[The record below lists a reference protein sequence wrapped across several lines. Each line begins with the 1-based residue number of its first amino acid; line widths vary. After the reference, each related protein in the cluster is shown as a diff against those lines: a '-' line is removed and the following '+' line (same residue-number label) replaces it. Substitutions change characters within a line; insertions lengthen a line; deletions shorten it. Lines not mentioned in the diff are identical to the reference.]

1 MRHEIYQLFGDRE
14 LVRFRTDIDLEKVMY
29 GRPTSFDIK
38 FIADGSD
45 DSTFSI
51 QFEIP
56 SGYKYSR
63 VRSDV
68 IDVDHTSFG
77 MNFKLTD
84 TPVYK
89 QTATKFKIYNPSD
102 IAIDPYYQ
110 RHDLILLIKFSG
122 SSYQV
127 TNQTNGTSY
136 KYNKAIISS
145 DELILNGVA
154 TTLNGTPASQNSDFG
169 YIKLEKGWNDITVSG
184 ATSHETTF
192 SFPFIYID

>member
-1 MRHEIYQLFGDRE
+1 
-14 LVRFRTDIDLEKVMY
+14 MY

-45 DSTFSI
+45 DSLFSI

-77 MNFKLTD
+77 MNFKLNE
-84 TPVYK
+84 TPVYQ
-89 QTATKFKIYNPSD
+89 QTANYFKIYNPSD

-122 SSYQV
+122 SSYQI

-154 TTLNGTPASQNSDFG
+154 TTFNGTPASQNSDFG

>member
-1 MRHEIYQLFGDRE
+1 
-14 LVRFRTDIDLEKVMY
+14 MY

-63 VRSDV
+63 VRSDA

-77 MNFKLTD
+77 MNFELTD

-89 QTATKFKIYNPSD
+89 HTANKFKIYNPSD

-110 RHDLILLIKFSG
+110 RHDLVLLIKFAG
-122 SSYQV
+122 NSYQI

-136 KYNKAIISS
+136 KFNKAISGS
-145 DELILNGVA
+145 DQLILNGLA
-154 TTLNGTPASQNSDFG
+154 TTLNGTPTSQNSDFG
-169 YIKLEKGWNDITVSG
+169 YIKLEKGWNDIMVSG
-184 ATSHETTF
+184 ATSHTTTF